1 MYKINEENKFKYL
14 TFSSLEKYT
23 ELLHCFTT
31 RLGGVSEG
39 FFASMNLGMST
50 DDNVENIYINY
61 EILSRTLSL
70 NLFDMVK
77 TSQTHTANIRYA
89 TEEDKGKIFDET
101 PGYNDVDG
109 LITDKKNIAISTSH
123 ADCTPI
129 FFYDPV
135 KKVIGMAH
143 AGWRGTIKN
152 IAGIMVQKFV
162 MDFNSNPKDII
173 AVIGPSLGQCCF
185 EVDKDVAEIIL
196 STNKDYE
203 KFMKIKGIKYHFDLW
218 TINKYILLNE
228 GLKEENIEI
237 SELCTKCNNDL
248 FFSHRGQKGKRGL
261 MSGII
266 MMK

>member
-1 MYKINEENKFKYL
+1 MYKINKKDNFKYL
-14 TFSSLEKYT
+14 TFSSLEKYPS
-23 ELLHCFTT
+23 LFHCFTT

-39 FFASMNLGMST
+39 CFSSMNLGMST
-50 DDNVENIYINY
+50 DDKREHIVRNY
-61 EILSRTLSL
+61 EILSKRLSL
-70 NLFDMVK
+70 DLYDMVK
-77 TSQTHTANIRYA
+77 TCQTHTSNIRYA
-89 TEEDKGKIFDET
+89 TDEDKGKIYHET
-101 PGYNDVDG
+101 PGYKDIDG
-109 LITDKKNIAISTSH
+109 LITDKQNIILSTSH

-152 IAGIMVQKFV
+152 ISGNMIRKFV
-162 MDFNSNPKDII
+162 EDFNSNTKDII

-196 STNKDYE
+196 SENKDYLQ
-203 KFMKIKGIKYHFDLW
+203 FMEVRGIKYHFDLW
-218 TINKYILLNE
+218 AINKYILLNE
-228 GLKEENIEI
+228 GLKQENIEI
-237 SELCTKCNNDL
+237 SGLCTKCNNDL

>member
-1 MYKINEENKFKYL
+1 MYKINEKNKFKYL
-14 TFSSLEKYT
+14 TFSSLEKY
-23 ELLHCFTT
+23 LDLFHCFTT

-39 FFASMNLGMST
+39 CYESMNLGMRT
-50 DDNVENIYINY
+50 DDKVENIYKNY
-61 EILSRTLSL
+61 EILADSLSI
-70 NLFDMVK
+70 NLRDMVK
-77 TSQTHTANIRYA
+77 AYQTHTSNIRYV
-89 TEEDKGKIFDET
+89 TEDDKGKIYDET
-101 PGYNDVDG
+101 PGYKDVDG
-109 LITDKKNIAISTSH
+109 LITDKQNIILSTSH

-135 KKVIGMAH
+135 RRVIGMAH
-143 AGWRGTIKN
+143 AGWRGTVKN
-152 IAGIMVQKFV
+152 IAGNMIQKFAE
-162 MDFNSNPKDII
+162 DFNSNPKDII

-203 KFMKIKGIKYHFDLW
+203 EFMEIKGIKYHFDLW
-218 TINKYILLNE
+218 AINKYILLSQ
-228 GLKEENIEI
+228 GLKSENIEI
-237 SELCTKCNNDL
+237 SGLCTKCNNDL

>member
-1 MYKINEENKFKYL
+1 MYKINEKNKFKYL
-14 TFSSLEKYT
+14 TFSSLEKY
-23 ELLHCFTT
+23 LDLFHCFTT

-39 FFASMNLGMST
+39 CYESMNLGMRT
-50 DDNVENIYINY
+50 DDKVENIYKNY
-61 EILSRTLSL
+61 EILADSLSI
-70 NLFDMVK
+70 NLRDMVK
-77 TSQTHTANIRYA
+77 AYQTHTSNIRYV
-89 TEEDKGKIFDET
+89 TEDDKGKIYDET
-101 PGYNDVDG
+101 PGYKDVDG
-109 LITDKKNIAISTSH
+109 LITDKQNIILSTSH

-135 KKVIGMAH
+135 RRVIGMAH
-143 AGWRGTIKN
+143 AGWRGTVKN
-152 IAGIMVQKFV
+152 IAVNMIQKFAE
-162 MDFNSNPKDII
+162 DFNSNPKDII

-203 KFMKIKGIKYHFDLW
+203 EFMEIKGIKYHFDLW
-218 TINKYILLNE
+218 AINKYILLSQ
-228 GLKEENIEI
+228 GLKSENIEI
-237 SELCTKCNNDL
+237 SGLCTKCNNDL